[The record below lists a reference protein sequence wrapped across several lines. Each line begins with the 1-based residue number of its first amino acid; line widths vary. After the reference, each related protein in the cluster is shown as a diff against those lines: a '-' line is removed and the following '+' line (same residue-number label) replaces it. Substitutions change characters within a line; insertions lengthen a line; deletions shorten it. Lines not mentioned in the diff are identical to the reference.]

1 MNMKKR
7 ILDTIKIIVSV
18 TAFACLIFISTV
30 FCTELLREKRGDVLD
45 FGEYKAEQ
53 EDSIDVLFLG
63 SSHVFMD
70 ILPVTIWEKSGITS
84 YNITSSAQV
93 PAISYYYL
101 EEALKTQSPK
111 VVAFDVFMIDSQYPD
126 EWRARLAM
134 GAMPWSLTKVN
145 AIKNA
150 IPEDFQQLC
159 RNELFGYHN
168 NWSHLKEYD
177 YEYALTKLFHADK
190 VSFLKGS
197 EVYLVKVSNTNQS
210 WYYQPVYEM
219 PNEEIYAYN
228 LEYIKKIAQTVED
241 AGAELLLLSTPC
253 PNAGRMEY
261 YLERVAEDLE
271 AAGFSGFAVYDMN
284 DDRNEMQFDYSKD
297 MTDGVH
303 CNTTGANKVS
313 CQIAKYLNEHYEFP
327 DRRSDAVLAE
337 TWDALVPRL
346 AEYVDNG
353 VYRPWT
359 QGAVVQ

>member
-1 MNMKKR
+1 MKKR
-7 ILDTIKIIVSV
+7 IIEALKIIISIAV
-18 TAFACLIFISTV
+18 FAALILASTV
-30 FCTELLREKRGDVLD
+30 FCVELVREKRGDVLD
-45 FGEYKAEQ
+45 FGEYTAEPK
-53 EDSIDVLFLG
+53 DSIDVLFLG

-70 ILPVTIWEKSGITS
+70 ILPVTIWEESGITS

-93 PAISYYYL
+93 PAVSYYYL
-101 EEALKTQSPK
+101 VEALKTQSPK
-111 VVAFDVFMIDSQYPD
+111 VVAFDIYMIDTQYPD

-134 GAMPWSLTKVN
+134 GAMPWSKNKIEAIEN
-145 AIKNA
+145 AV
-150 IPEDFQQLC
+150 PEEFQHLC

-168 NWSHLKEYD
+168 NWNRLKEYD
-177 YEYALTKLFHADK
+177 YKYALTKLFRADK

-210 WYYQPVYEM
+210 WYYQPRYEM

-253 PNAGRMEY
+253 PDAGKTEY

-271 AAGFSGFAVYDMN
+271 EAGFSGFRVYDMN
-284 DDRNEMQFDYSKD
+284 DDRNKMKLDYSKD

-303 CNTTGANKVS
+303 CNTTGADKVS
-313 CQIAKYLNEHYEFP
+313 RQMGQYLSENYELP
-327 DRRSDAVLAE
+327 DRRSDEKLAE
-337 TWDALVPRL
+337 MWDALIPEL

-359 QGAVVQ
+359 EGAVIQ